1 MPNGVHNGSLVQ
13 GDRRNAIVEAIA
25 HGQSIASICK
35 QVHCSPSVV
44 IAIRKDEWKRVESR
58 KSVLAAQT
66 ERIATLAAD
75 RLTQELES
83 NRPINPTALVPI
95 YGVAIDKLLAL
106 RGDNVSTV
114 RHLHSVELSDTD
126 LVAFAVA
133 RSKTANARVID
144 AQPALHDQ
152 PTAGDNATVDSIAT
166 GKVGAAKAK
175 RRSKRSA
182 MDSKSTVSPGKT

>member
-1 MPNGVHNGSLVQ
+1 MPAGIHNGSLVQ
-13 GDRRNAIVEAIA
+13 GNRRKAIVEAIA
-25 HGQSIASICK
+25 HGQSVRSICLRL
-35 QVHCSPSVV
+35 HCSPRVV
-44 IAIRKDEWKRVESR
+44 VAIREAEWQQVDAR

-83 NRPINPTALVPI
+83 NRPIHPNALVPI

-114 RHLHSVELSDTD
+114 RHLHSIELSDTD

-133 RSKTANARVID
+133 RSKTANARIVEPQT
-144 AQPALHDQ
+144 AAL
-152 PTAGDNATVDSIAT
+152 PESTAGETAPCSIAT
-166 GKVGAAKAK
+166 GKVSAPKAK
-175 RRSKRSA
+175 RARAKCPR
-182 MDSKSTVSPGKT
+182 

>member
-1 MPNGVHNGSLVQ
+1 MPNGVHNGSLIQ

-35 QVHCSPSVV
+35 QVRCSPSVV

-182 MDSKSTVSPGKT
+182 MDS